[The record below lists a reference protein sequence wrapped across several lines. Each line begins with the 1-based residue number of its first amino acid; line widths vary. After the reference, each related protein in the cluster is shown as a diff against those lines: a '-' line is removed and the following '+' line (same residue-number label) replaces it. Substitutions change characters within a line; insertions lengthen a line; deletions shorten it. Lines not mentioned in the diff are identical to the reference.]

1 MLKNCFKSIFRFP
14 QKCVDVYPSNYK
26 NEFLKTNIF
35 HYNSLIFN
43 KNHCAVNRITN
54 LHFFYSKYKFNFI
67 LNSNISTKR
76 RRYFKIRK
84 HQKKKYKK
92 KRMGLS
98 TIPWIPRKEKIRTYK
113 LPNQSRLINKR
124 FMRDKKG
131 GRRYRL
137 KKQR

>member
-1 MLKNCFKSIFRFP
+1 MHDESDIISVLEKHVFNFILKLLDEK
-14 QKCVDVYPSNYK
+14 QKK
-26 NEFLKTNIF
+26 
-35 HYNSLIFN
+35 
-43 KNHCAVNRITN
+43 
-54 LHFFYSKYKFNFI
+54 FI

-131 GRRYRL
+131 GRRYHYFTL
-137 KKQR
+137 FFSHIFVNIQIIL